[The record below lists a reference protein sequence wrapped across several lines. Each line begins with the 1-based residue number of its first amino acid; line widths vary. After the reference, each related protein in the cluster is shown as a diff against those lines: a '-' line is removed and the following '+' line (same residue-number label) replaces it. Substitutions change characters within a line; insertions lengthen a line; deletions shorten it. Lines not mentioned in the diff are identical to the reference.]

1 MTLEPKR
8 LQSLDVMRG
17 LTIALMI
24 VVNNQVGS
32 GRMFPFLNH
41 VLWDGLSF
49 ADLVFPSFMFIMGV
63 SAALSLSKAGSSIG
77 KASWKSIWRGLKII
91 IVGILLTW
99 IARGINGIEYLLE
112 FETLR
117 LTGVLVRL
125 GICYIF
131 ASLIFIM
138 MGPSK
143 KLLVTIGVILVAYAL
158 ILIFCN
164 GFCLSEDNVI
174 ARIDRAVIGCEHMY
188 HKRIG
193 GDIRI
198 CFDPEGLLSNLPGI
212 AHVLI
217 GMLCGNLILKG
228 KDDLWKVV
236 AKLSLV
242 GGGLIIVGFFLN
254 PLIPINKNLWT
265 PSFVFA
271 TCGGAAMTPAILLW
285 MLDIK
290 KMKANWFVKPMCV
303 FGLNPL
309 VLYCFSYLLEE
320 FIWKINIDGQNFPE
334 WFSMIFGGNEFGS
347 LAYSLFL
354 VVICL
359 CVGLPLYLKKIV
371 IKL

>member
-1 MTLEPKR
+1 
-8 LQSLDVMRG
+8 MRG
-17 LTIALMI
+17 MTIALMI

-63 SAALSLSKAGSSIG
+63 SAVFSLCRLPAKEAVG
-77 KASWKSIWRGLKII
+77 KVTVRGIKII
-91 IVGILLTW
+91 IAGILLTW
-99 IARGINGIEYLLE
+99 IARGFQGVEKLLE
-112 FETLR
+112 FNTLR

-131 ASLIFIM
+131 ASYIYLALGPTKKTLIAIACI
-138 MGPSK
+138 
-143 KLLVTIGVILVAYAL
+143 LAAYAAILV
-158 ILIFCN
+158 FFN
-164 GFCLSEDNVI
+164 GFALSEENII
-174 ARIDRAVIGCEHMY
+174 ARIDQSVIGCEHMY

-193 GDIRI
+193 NGVRI

-217 GMLCGNLILKG
+217 GMLCGDIILKG
-228 KDDLWKVV
+228 KNDMWMVT
-236 AKLSLV
+236 AKLSLI
-242 GGGLIIVGFFLN
+242 GGALIIIGFFLN
-254 PLIPINKNLWT
+254 PIIPINKNLWT

-271 TCGGAAMTPAILLW
+271 TCGGASAMLALLLW
-285 MLDIK
+285 LLDIRK
-290 KMKANWFVKPMCV
+290 KRLRWFVEPMKV
-303 FGLNPL
+303 FGMNPL

-320 FIWKINIDGQNFPE
+320 GIGRIRIGTMDFPE
-334 WFSMIFGGNEFGS
+334 RFSLLFGGNEFGS

-354 VVICL
+354 VAICL
-359 CVGLPLYLKKIV
+359 AVGLPLYLKRIV

>member
-1 MTLEPKR
+1 MIHQRQR
-8 LQSLDVMRG
+8 LLSLDVMRG

-63 SAALSLSKAGSSIG
+63 SASFSLNKAKLSRSKA
-77 KASWKSIWRGLKII
+77 AWKSIYRGVKII

-99 IARGINGIEYLLE
+99 IARGIHGVENLLD

-125 GICYIF
+125 GICYAF
-131 ASLIFIM
+131 AAVIYIY

-143 KLLVTIGVILVAYAL
+143 KLIATIVAILVGYAL
-158 ILIFCN
+158 ILIFFN
-164 GFCLSEDNVI
+164 GFSLSEDNII
-174 ARIDRAVIGCEHMY
+174 ARIDRALIGCEHMY

-217 GMLCGNLILKG
+217 GMLCGNLIMKG
-228 KDDLWKVV
+228 KDDLWKTV

-242 GGGLIIVGFFLN
+242 GGTLVILGFFLN
-254 PLIPINKNLWT
+254 PIIPINKNLWT

-271 TCGGAAMTPAILLW
+271 TCGGAALTLAILFW
-285 MLDIK
+285 MLDIR
-290 KMKANWFVKPMCV
+290 KMNVPWLVKPTCV

-320 FIWKINIDGQNFPE
+320 FVWMVNIDGMDFPS
-334 WFSMIFGGNEFGS
+334 WFSLLFGGNEFGS

-354 VVICL
+354 VAVCWI
-359 CVGLPLYLKKIV
+359 VGLPLYLKKIV

>member
-1 MTLEPKR
+1 MANKNR
-8 LQSLDVMRG
+8 LLSLDVMRG

-63 SAALSLSKAGSSIG
+63 SAAISLSRSSKTGTAI
-77 KASWKSIWRGLKII
+77 AWKSIWRGLKII

-99 IARGINGIEYLLE
+99 IARGINGVEYLLE
-112 FETLR
+112 FKTLR

-131 ASLIFIM
+131 ASLIYIW
-138 MGPSK
+138 MGPTK
-143 KLLVTIGVILVAYAL
+143 KLISTITVILVAYAA
-158 ILIFCN
+158 ILIAFD
-164 GFCLSEDNVI
+164 GFSMSEDNVI

-188 HKRIG
+188 HKHIADG
-193 GDIRI
+193 LRI

-217 GMLCGNLILKG
+217 GMLCGDIIMKG
-228 KDDLWKVV
+228 HSDLWKAV
-236 AKLSLV
+236 ARLALL
-242 GGGLIIVGFFLN
+242 GGALMILGFLLN
-254 PLIPINKNLWT
+254 PIIPINKNLWT

-271 TCGGAAMTPAILLW
+271 TCGGASTTLAILLW
-285 MLDIK
+285 MLDIR
-290 KMKANWFVKPMCV
+290 KMSVPWLVRPACV

-309 VLYCFSYLLEE
+309 VLYCFSYLLESAVWA
-320 FIWKINIDGQNFPE
+320 FQIDGRDFPS
-334 WFSMIFGGNEFGS
+334 WFSMLFGGNEFGS
-347 LAYSLFL
+347 LAYSLFF
-354 VVICL
+354 VAICWL
-359 CVGLPLYLKKIV
+359 VGLPLYLKNKV

>member
-1 MTLEPKR
+1 MTQKSQR
-8 LQSLDVMRG
+8 LLSLDVMRG
-17 LTIALMI
+17 MTIALMI

-63 SAALSLSKAGSSIG
+63 SAAFSLNKLPKRDAIH
-77 KASWKSIWRGLKII
+77 KSIIRGFKII

-99 IARGINGIEYLLE
+99 IARGISGVEHLLE

-125 GICYIF
+125 GVCYMF
-131 ASLIFIM
+131 ASLIYIAL
-138 MGPSK
+138 GPGEK
-143 KLLVTIGVILVAYAL
+143 IIWTIGAILVAYAL
-158 ILIFCN
+158 ILIIFD
-164 GFCLSEDNVI
+164 GFQLSEENII
-174 ARIDRAVIGCEHMY
+174 ARIDRSLIGCEHMY
-188 HKRIG
+188 HKRV
-193 GDIRI
+193 GDTRI

-217 GMLCGNLILKG
+217 GMLCGNIIMKG
-228 KDDLWKVV
+228 KSELWKVV
-236 AKLSLV
+236 AKLSLI
-242 GGGLIIVGFFLN
+242 GGALIILGFFLN
-254 PLIPINKNLWT
+254 PMIPINKNLWT

-271 TCGGAAMTPAILLW
+271 TCGGASMMLAILLW
-285 MLDIK
+285 MLDIRK
-290 KMKANWFVKPMCV
+290 FKANWFVKPMSV

-320 FIWKINIDGQNFPE
+320 FIWDINIGQQSFPD
-334 WFSMIFGGNEFGS
+334 WFSMLCGGNEFGS

-359 CVGLPLYLKKIV
+359 AVGLPLYLKKIV

>member
-1 MTLEPKR
+1 MTRQHQR
-8 LQSLDVMRG
+8 LLSLDVMRG
-17 LTIALMI
+17 MTIALMI

-63 SAALSLSKAGSSIG
+63 SAAFSLNKLSKRDAIH
-77 KASWKSIWRGLKII
+77 KSIIRGFKII

-99 IARGINGIEYLLE
+99 IARGISGVEKLLE

-125 GICYIF
+125 GVCYMF
-131 ASLIFIM
+131 ASLIYIAL
-138 MGPSK
+138 GPGK
-143 KLLVTIGVILVAYAL
+143 KIIWTITGILIIYTL
-158 ILIFCN
+158 ILIIFN
-164 GFCLSEDNVI
+164 GFELYEDNII
-174 ARIDRAVIGCEHMY
+174 ARIDRSIIGCEHMY
-188 HKRIG
+188 HKRVG
-193 GDIRI
+193 TTRI

-217 GMLCGNLILKG
+217 GILCGNLIMKG
-228 KDDLWKVV
+228 KADLWKVV

-242 GGGLIIVGFFLN
+242 GGALIILGFFFN
-254 PLIPINKNLWT
+254 PMIPINKNLWT

-271 TCGGAAMTPAILLW
+271 TCGGAAVTLAILLW
-285 MLDIK
+285 MLDIR
-290 KMKANWFVKPMCV
+290 KMKADWMVKPMCV

-320 FIWKINIDGQNFPE
+320 FVWKINIGDMCFPD
-334 WFSMIFGGNEFGS
+334 WFSMLFGGNEFGS

-354 VVICL
+354 VLICFL
-359 CVGLPLYLKKIV
+359 AGLPLYLKKIV

>member
-1 MTLEPKR
+1 MTRQPKR
-8 LQSLDVMRG
+8 LLSLDVMRG

-63 SAALSLSKAGSSIG
+63 SAAFSLNRHKLSKS
-77 KASWKSIWRGLKII
+77 KAAWKSIFRGLKII
-91 IVGILLTW
+91 VVGILLTW
-99 IARGINGIEYLLE
+99 IARGFHGVEKLLE
-112 FETLR
+112 FDTLR

-125 GICYIF
+125 GICYAF
-131 ASLIFIM
+131 AAVIYIY

-143 KLLVTIGVILVAYAL
+143 RLIATIVAILVAYAA
-158 ILIFCN
+158 ILVFFN

-174 ARIDRAVIGCEHMY
+174 ARIDQSIIGCEHMY

-193 GDIRI
+193 NDVRI

-217 GMLCGNLILKG
+217 GMLCGNVVMKG
-228 KDDLWKVV
+228 KEDLWRVV
-236 AKLSLV
+236 AKLALV
-242 GGGLIIVGFFLN
+242 GGALIILGFFLN
-254 PLIPINKNLWT
+254 PMIPINKNLWT

-271 TCGGAAMTPAILLW
+271 TCGGAAMTLAILLW
-285 MLDIK
+285 MLDIRK
-290 KMKANWFVKPMCV
+290 IKAPWLVKPACV

-320 FIWKINIDGQNFPE
+320 FVWIIKIGGVDFPS
-334 WFSMIFGGNEFGS
+334 WFSMLFGGNEFGS

-354 VVICL
+354 VLICWL
-359 CVGLPLYLKKIV
+359 VGLPLYLKKI
-371 IKL
+371 ILKL

>member
-1 MTLEPKR
+1 MPDRKNR
-8 LQSLDVMRG
+8 LLSLDVMRG

-63 SAALSLSKAGSSIG
+63 SAAFSLDKARLSRSKASCRSIY
-77 KASWKSIWRGLKII
+77 RGLKII
-91 IVGILLTW
+91 FVGILLTW
-99 IARGINGIEYLLE
+99 IARGLHGLENLLE
-112 FETLR
+112 FESLR

-131 ASLIFIM
+131 AALIYIY

-143 KLLVTIGVILVAYAL
+143 KLIATIMVIFFAYTVILVA
-158 ILIFCN
+158 FN
-164 GFCLSEDNVI
+164 GFCLAEDNII

-188 HKRIG
+188 HKRLG

-217 GMLCGNLILKG
+217 GMLCGNLIMKG
-228 KDDLWKVV
+228 KEDLWKVV
-236 AKLSLV
+236 ARLALA
-242 GGGLIIVGFFLN
+242 GGGMIIIGFFLN
-254 PLIPINKNLWT
+254 PMIPINKNLWT

-271 TCGGAAMTPAILLW
+271 TC
-285 MLDIK
+285 
-290 KMKANWFVKPMCV
+290 
-303 FGLNPL
+303 
-309 VLYCFSYLLEE
+309 
-320 FIWKINIDGQNFPE
+320 
-334 WFSMIFGGNEFGS
+334 
-347 LAYSLFL
+347 
-354 VVICL
+354 
-359 CVGLPLYLKKIV
+359 
-371 IKL
+371 

>member
-1 MTLEPKR
+1 MTQQRHR
-8 LQSLDVMRG
+8 LLSLDVMRG
-17 LTIALMI
+17 MTIALMI

-63 SAALSLSKAGSSIG
+63 CSAFSLNKLPKREAVH
-77 KASWKSIWRGLKII
+77 KSIIRGFKII

-99 IARGINGIEYLLE
+99 IARGSHGVEKLME

-125 GICYIF
+125 GVCYMF
-131 ASLIFIM
+131 ASLIYIAL
-138 MGPSK
+138 GPGK
-143 KLLVTIGVILVAYAL
+143 KTICTIAG
-158 ILIFCN
+158 ILIAYTAILIIFD
-164 GFCLSEDNVI
+164 GFQLSEDNII
-174 ARIDRAVIGCEHMY
+174 AKIDRSIIGCEHMY
-188 HKRIG
+188 HKRV
-193 GDIRI
+193 GDTRI

-217 GMLCGNLILKG
+217 GMLCGNIIIKG
-228 KDDLWKVV
+228 KSDLWRVV
-236 AKLSLV
+236 AKLSLI
-242 GGGLIIVGFFLN
+242 GGGLIILGFFFN
-254 PLIPINKNLWT
+254 PMIPINKNLWT

-271 TCGGAAMTPAILLW
+271 TCGGAAATLAILLW
-285 MLDIK
+285 MLDIRK
-290 KMKANWFVKPMCV
+290 KKIGWFVKPMCV

-320 FIWKINIDGQNFPE
+320 FIGKIEISGLSFPS
-334 WFSMIFGGNEFGS
+334 WFSMICGGNEFGS

-354 VVICL
+354 VVVCL
-359 CVGLPLYLKKIV
+359 AVGWPLYVKKIV

>member
-1 MTLEPKR
+1 MTNRKDR
-8 LQSLDVMRG
+8 LLSLDVMRG

-63 SAALSLSKAGSSIG
+63 SAAFSLDKGRLSKSKAALKSSY
-77 KASWKSIWRGLKII
+77 RGVKII
-91 IVGILLTW
+91 LVGIILTW
-99 IARGINGIEYLLE
+99 IARGIHGVENLLD

-125 GICYIF
+125 GICYAF
-131 ASLIFIM
+131 AAIIYIY

-143 KLLVTIGVILVAYAL
+143 RLIATIAVILVAYAA
-158 ILIFCN
+158 ILVAFD
-164 GFCLSEDNVI
+164 GFCLSEDNII

-193 GDIRI
+193 DGVRI

-217 GMLCGNLILKG
+217 GMLCGNIIMKG
-228 KDDLWKVV
+228 KEDLWKVV
-236 AKLSLV
+236 ARLALAGGALV
-242 GGGLIIVGFFLN
+242 MLGFFLN
-254 PLIPINKNLWT
+254 PMIPINKNLWT

-271 TCGGAAMTPAILLW
+271 TCGGASILLAILLW
-285 MLDIK
+285 MLDIRR
-290 KMKANWFVKPMCV
+290 MKATWLVEGTCV

-320 FIWKINIDGQNFPE
+320 FAGLVRIGGTGFPE
-334 WFSMIFGGNEFGS
+334 WFSMLFGGDEFGS

-354 VVICL
+354 VAL
-359 CVGLPLYLKKIV
+359 CWLVGLPFYLKKIV

>member
-1 MTLEPKR
+1 MTNQRQR
-8 LQSLDVMRG
+8 LLSLDVMRG
-17 LTIALMI
+17 MTIALMI

-63 SAALSLSKAGSSIG
+63 SAAFSLSKANLN
-77 KASWKSIWRGLKII
+77 KAQASWKSIWRGLKII

-99 IARGINGIEYLLE
+99 IARGIHGVEKLLD
-112 FETLR
+112 FDTLR

-131 ASLIFIM
+131 AALIYLY
-138 MGPSK
+138 MGPTK
-143 KLLVTIGVILVAYAL
+143 KLILTIAVILIGYAA
-158 ILIFCN
+158 ILVCFN
-164 GFCLSEDNVI
+164 GFSLSEDNII
-174 ARIDRAVIGCEHMY
+174 ARIDQAVIGCEHMY

-193 GDIRI
+193 NEVRI

-217 GMLCGNLILKG
+217 GMLCGNIILREKA
-228 KDDLWKVV
+228 DLWKVV

-242 GGGLIIVGFFLN
+242 GGGLIILGFFLN
-254 PLIPINKNLWT
+254 PMIPINKNLWT

-271 TCGGAAMTPAILLW
+271 TCGGASMTLAILLW
-285 MLDIK
+285 LLDIR
-290 KMKANWFVKPMCV
+290 KARVNWFVRPMCV

-320 FIWKINIDGQNFPE
+320 FVWDITIKGQCFPD
-334 WFSMIFGGNEFGS
+334 WFSALFGGNEFGS

-354 VVICL
+354 VVVCWA
-359 CVGLPLYLKKIV
+359 VGLPLYLKKIV

>member
-1 MTLEPKR
+1 MNEKSNR
-8 LQSLDVMRG
+8 LLSLDVMRG

-24 VVNNQVGS
+24 VVNNQVGT

-63 SAALSLSKAGSSIG
+63 SAAFSLSKAKLSKS
-77 KASWKSIWRGLKII
+77 KAAWKSIYRGMKII

-99 IARGINGIEYLLE
+99 IARGIHGVEKLLD

-125 GICYIF
+125 GICYAF
-131 ASLIFIM
+131 AALIYIY

-143 KLLVTIGVILVAYAL
+143 TLIATITAILVAYTA
-158 ILIFCN
+158 ILVLFN
-164 GFCLSEDNVI
+164 GFCLSEDNII
-174 ARIDRAVIGCEHMY
+174 ARIDQAVIGCDHMY
-188 HKRIG
+188 HKRLG
-193 GDIRI
+193 NDVRI

-217 GMLCGNLILKG
+217 GMLCGNVIMKG
-228 KDDLWKVV
+228 KADLWKVV
-236 AKLSLV
+236 ARLSLV
-242 GGGLIIVGFFLN
+242 SGGLIILGFFLN
-254 PLIPINKNLWT
+254 PLVPINKNLWT

-271 TCGGAAMTPAILLW
+271 TCGGAAMTLSILIW
-285 MLDIK
+285 MLDIRRIQ
-290 KMKANWFVKPMCV
+290 APWLVKPSCV

-309 VLYCFSYLLEE
+309 ILYCFSYLLEE
-320 FIWKINIDGQNFPE
+320 FVWTVRIGNEDFPS
-334 WFSMIFGGNEFGS
+334 WFSMLFGGNEIGS
-347 LAYSLFL
+347 LAYSIFL
-354 VVICL
+354 VAVCWLI
-359 CVGLPLYLKKIV
+359 GLPLYLKKII

>member
-1 MTLEPKR
+1 MTNQQNR
-8 LQSLDVMRG
+8 LLSLDVMRG

-63 SAALSLSKAGSSIG
+63 SAAFSLNKMPKRA
-77 KASWKSIWRGLKII
+77 AVHKSIMRGFKII

-99 IARGINGIEYLLE
+99 IARGISGVENLLE
-112 FETLR
+112 FDTLR

-125 GICYIF
+125 GVCYMF
-131 ASLIFIM
+131 ASLIYLAL
-138 MGPSK
+138 GPGK
-143 KLLVTIGVILVAYAL
+143 KIICVIGCILVIYTL
-158 ILIFCN
+158 ILIIFD
-164 GFCLSEDNVI
+164 GFKLSEENII
-174 ARIDRAVIGCEHMY
+174 ARIDRWAIGCEHMY
-188 HKRIG
+188 HKRV
-193 GDIRI
+193 GDTRI

-217 GMLCGNLILKG
+217 GMLCGNLIMKG
-228 KDDLWKVV
+228 KGDLWKTV
-236 AKLSLV
+236 AKLSLI
-242 GGGLIIVGFFLN
+242 GGALIILGFFFN
-254 PLIPINKNLWT
+254 PMIPINKNLWT

-271 TCGGAAMTPAILLW
+271 TCGGAATTLAILLW
-285 MLDIK
+285 MLDIRK
-290 KMKANWFVKPMCV
+290 LRVPWLVKPACV

-320 FIWKINIDGQNFPE
+320 FVWKVIINGQCFPD
-334 WFSMIFGGNEFGS
+334 WFSMLFGGNEFGS
-347 LAYSLFL
+347 LAYSIFL
-354 VVICL
+354 VLVCL
-359 CVGLPLYLKKIV
+359 AVGLPLYLKKIV

>member
-1 MTLEPKR
+1 MTDKRKR
-8 LQSLDVMRG
+8 LLSLDVMRG

-63 SAALSLSKAGSSIG
+63 SAAFSLNKAGLSKSGA
-77 KASWKSIWRGLKII
+77 ALKSAWRGLKII
-91 IVGILLTW
+91 IVGIFLTW
-99 IARGINGIEYLLE
+99 IARGIGGVEKLLE

-125 GICYIF
+125 GICYLF
-131 ASLIFIM
+131 ASLIYIY

-143 KLLVTIGVILVAYAL
+143 RLVATITVILVAYAA
-158 ILIFCN
+158 ILVAFN
-164 GFCLSEDNVI
+164 GFSLSEDNII

-188 HKRIG
+188 HKRVG
-193 GDIRI
+193 GDVRI

-217 GMLCGNLILKG
+217 GMLCGDLIMKG
-228 KDDLWKVV
+228 KNDLWKVV
-236 AKLSLV
+236 ARLALV
-242 GGGLIIVGFFLN
+242 GGGLIILGFFLN
-254 PLIPINKNLWT
+254 PMIPINKNLWT

-271 TCGGAAMTPAILLW
+271 TCGGAATTLAILVW
-285 MLDIK
+285 MLDIRRI
-290 KMKANWFVKPMCV
+290 KAPWLVKPARV

-320 FIWKINIDGQNFPE
+320 FVWEIRIGGQCFPD
-334 WFSMIFGGNEFGS
+334 WFSALCGGNEFGS
-347 LAYSLFL
+347 LFYSLFL
-354 VVICL
+354 VGVCL
-359 CVGLPLYLKKIV
+359 LVGLPLYLKKIV

>member
-1 MTLEPKR
+1 MTNRHKR
-8 LQSLDVMRG
+8 LLSLDVMRG

-24 VVNNQVGS
+24 VVNNQVGT

-63 SAALSLSKAGSSIG
+63 CAAFSLNNRRLSKS
-77 KASWKSIWRGLKII
+77 KATLKSTYRGIKII

-99 IARGINGIEYLLE
+99 IVRGIHGVERLLE

-131 ASLIFIM
+131 AALIYLY
-138 MGPSK
+138 MGPTK
-143 KLLVTIGVILVAYAL
+143 KLTATIAAILVAYAV
-158 ILIFCN
+158 ILIAFN
-164 GFCLSEDNVI
+164 GFSMSEDNII
-174 ARIDRAVIGCEHMY
+174 ARIDQAVIGCDHMY
-188 HKRIG
+188 HKRVG
-193 GDIRI
+193 GDVRI

-228 KDDLWKVV
+228 KEDLWKVV
-236 AKLSLV
+236 ARLALV
-242 GGGLIIVGFFLN
+242 GGGLIILGFFLN
-254 PLIPINKNLWT
+254 PMIPINKNLWT

-271 TCGGAAMTPAILLW
+271 TCGGAAMTLAILLW
-285 MLDIK
+285 MLDIRRI
-290 KMKANWFVKPMCV
+290 KAPWLVKPSLV

-320 FIWKINIDGQNFPE
+320 FAWTIHVGDADFPS
-334 WFSMIFGGNEFGS
+334 WFSMLFGGNEFGS

-354 VVICL
+354 VGVCL
-359 CVGLPLYLKKIV
+359 LAGLPLYLKKIV
-371 IKL
+371 IK

>member
-1 MTLEPKR
+1 MTTPRKR
-8 LQSLDVMRG
+8 LLSLDVMRG

-63 SAALSLSKAGSSIG
+63 SCVFSLERKRLDRWQAIKNTSI
-77 KASWKSIWRGLKII
+77 RGLKII

-99 IARGINGIEYLLE
+99 IARGIDGVDRLLE

-125 GICYIF
+125 GICYIL
-131 ASLIFIM
+131 ASWIYVFL
-138 MGPSK
+138 GPGK
-143 KLLVTIGVILVAYAL
+143 PIIACITAILVAYTA
-158 ILIFCN
+158 ILVFFN
-164 GFCLSEDNVI
+164 GFCLAEDNVI

-193 GDIRI
+193 DGIRI
-198 CFDPEGLLSNLPGI
+198 CFDPEGLLSNLPGV

-217 GMLCGNLILKG
+217 GMLCGNLIMKG
-228 KDDLWKVV
+228 KADLWKTV
-236 AKLSLV
+236 ARLSLV
-242 GGGLIIVGFFLN
+242 GGALIILGFFLN
-254 PLIPINKNLWT
+254 PMVPINKNLWT

-271 TCGGAAMTPAILLW
+271 TCGGAASALAILLW
-285 MLDIK
+285 MLDLR
-290 KMKANWFVKPMCV
+290 KMKAEWLVKPACV
-303 FGLNPL
+303 FGMNPL

-320 FIWKINIDGQNFPE
+320 CAGHIEIAGCRFPD
-334 WFSMIFGGNEFGS
+334 WFSSLFGGNEWGS

-354 VVICL
+354 VGVCWL
-359 CVGLPLYLKKIV
+359 AGLPLYLKKII

>member
-1 MTLEPKR
+1 MTNQRQR
-8 LQSLDVMRG
+8 LLSLDVMRG
-17 LTIALMI
+17 MTIALMI

-63 SAALSLSKAGSSIG
+63 SAAFSLNKMPKRA
-77 KASWKSIWRGLKII
+77 AVHKSIMRGFKII

-99 IARGINGIEYLLE
+99 IARGISGVEHLLE
-112 FETLR
+112 FNTLR

-125 GICYIF
+125 GVCYMF
-131 ASLIFIM
+131 AALIYIL

-143 KLLVTIGVILVAYAL
+143 RLIATIVVILVGYAAK
-158 ILIFCN
+158 LIFFN
-164 GFCLSEDNVI
+164 GFSLSEDNII
-174 ARIDRAVIGCEHMY
+174 ARIDQAVIGCEHMY
-188 HKRIG
+188 HKRLG
-193 GDIRI
+193 NDVRI

-217 GMLCGNLILKG
+217 GILCGNIIMQG
-228 KDDLWKVV
+228 KSDLWKVV
-236 AKLSLV
+236 AKLALV
-242 GGGLIIVGFFLN
+242 GGGLIILGFFLN
-254 PLIPINKNLWT
+254 PMIPINKNLWT

-271 TCGGAAMTPAILLW
+271 TCGGAASTLAILLW
-285 MLDIK
+285 LLDIR
-290 KMKANWFVKPMCV
+290 KAKAAWFVKPMCV
-303 FGLNPL
+303 FGMNPL

-320 FIWKINIDGQNFPE
+320 FVWDITIKGYFFPD
-334 WFSMIFGGNEFGS
+334 WFSALFGGNEFGS

-354 VVICL
+354 VLIVWA
-359 CVGLPLYLKKIV
+359 VGLPLYLKKIV

>member
-1 MTLEPKR
+1 MTNQHQR

-63 SAALSLSKAGSSIG
+63 CAAFSLNKAGQSKS
-77 KASWKSIWRGLKII
+77 KSAWKSIYRGFKII

-99 IARGINGIEYLLE
+99 IARGLHGVEKLLE

-125 GICYIF
+125 GICYAF
-131 ASLIFIM
+131 ASVIYIY

-143 KLLVTIGVILVAYAL
+143 KLIATITVILVAYAA
-158 ILIFCN
+158 ILVFFN
-164 GFCLSEDNVI
+164 GFCLAEDNII
-174 ARIDRAVIGCEHMY
+174 AKIDRAVIGCEHMY
-188 HKRIG
+188 HKRLG
-193 GDIRI
+193 NDVRI
-198 CFDPEGLLSNLPGI
+198 CFDPEGILSNLPGI

-217 GMLCGNLILKG
+217 GMLCGNLIMKG
-228 KDDLWKVV
+228 KHDLWKVV
-236 AKLSLV
+236 AKLALA
-242 GGGLIIVGFFLN
+242 GGGLIILGFFLN
-254 PLIPINKNLWT
+254 PMIPINKNLWT

-271 TCGGAAMTPAILLW
+271 TCGGAATTLAILLW
-285 MLDIK
+285 MLDIR
-290 KMKANWFVKPMCV
+290 KMKVSWLVMPTCV

-320 FIWKINIDGQNFPE
+320 FVWMIKIGELDFPS
-334 WFSMIFGGNEFGS
+334 WFSSLFGGNEFGS
-347 LAYSLFL
+347 LAYSIFL
-354 VVICL
+354 VIICWL
-359 CVGLPLYLKKIV
+359 AGLPLYLKKIV